1 MGVEE
6 KLEKMARNM
15 NGHVPQA
22 ARLAA
27 EVFPEML
34 EEHSREGAFAMPA
47 EGGALDE
54 ETRTL
59 IYLGIA
65 LATNSHAC
73 IEAKINRAISLG
85 IPKEKIIETIK
96 IARFAEASRVYGNA
110 EIVFRYLR
118 EEEEK

>member
-1 MGVEE
+1 MSVEE
-6 KLEKMARNM
+6 KLKKMAENM
-15 NGHVPQA
+15 NGYIPEVVK
-22 ARLAA
+22 LAA

-65 LATNSHAC
+65 LATNSKAC
-73 IEAKINRAISLG
+73 IEAKINRAIALG
-85 IPKEKIIETIK
+85 IPKDKIIETFK
-96 IARFAEASRVYGNA
+96 IARFAEASRVFGNA
-110 EIVFRYLR
+110 EIIFRYLK
-118 EEEEK
+118 EEDVK